1 MVIQFDCTDRFDCN
15 DRKKSRNVMSKIEM
29 DSKVHP
35 HIVLVFREIF
45 QSFKEAKTDVD
56 TGRIYSSV
64 DTSGWDSYRPE
75 IKKFVESFEQVPNS
89 MIDVAVSRVLSA
101 FRLWLWGVEVRDEE
115 DFCECSPA
123 VPILKIGRVGQ
134 ISLPNKFLI
143 PVDDRGIPVCFCNK
157 EGQDKEAVFD
167 TYSMKVFPDEFSA
180 IKYISSLGRRFF
192 RFNYDGGE

>member
-1 MVIQFDCTDRFDCN
+1 MDLTFDCLDWREF
-15 DRKKSRNVMSKIEM
+15 KKVVTNLEM

-35 HIVLVFREIF
+35 HISFVFREIF
-45 QSFKEAKTDVD
+45 QSFMKAPIDD
-56 TGRIYSSV
+56 DGRVYLSIN
-64 DTSGWDSYRPE
+64 TSGWDSYRPE